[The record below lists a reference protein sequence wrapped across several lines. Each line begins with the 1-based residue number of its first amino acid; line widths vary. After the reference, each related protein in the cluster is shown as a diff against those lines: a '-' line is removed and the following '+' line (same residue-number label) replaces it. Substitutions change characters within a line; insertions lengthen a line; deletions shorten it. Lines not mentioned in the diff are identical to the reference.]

1 MQSDIEK
8 AVKNHDDQVI
18 TIKNAERRINEVSME
33 KKTFMLEI
41 DKIRQELKR
50 YERFINEARGQHDQ
64 SIVELKKD
72 VTARLD
78 ESAFM
83 IKSFE
88 IERGQLKAQVQNQK
102 YHFTELKKEIGL
114 LYSRVNIV
122 EKTCEEVPGLVEF
135 NEITDCYL
143 QNYLPTEVFTEIHK
157 ALYASFENAPTLMR
171 MNQIDYSHERMN
183 DAVEK
188 ISRIGS
194 ITQETFQKN
203 DFIPLKLDYDAYTIR
218 SKYEEEEKEK

>member
-1 MQSDIEK
+1 MATDIER
-8 AVKNHDDQVI
+8 AVKNCDEQAI
-18 TIKNAERRINEVSME
+18 TIKQVEDRFNEVSME
-33 KKTFMLEI
+33 KKMFMLEI

-64 SIVELKKD
+64 GMVELKKE

-83 IKSFE
+83 VKSLE
-88 IERGQLKAQVQNQK
+88 VERGQIKAQVQNQK

-122 EKTCEEVPGLVEF
+122 EKTCEEVPGLIEYT
-135 NEITDCYL
+135 EITDCYL

-157 ALYASFENAPTLMR
+157 ALHASFQNAPTKMR
-171 MNQIDYSHERMN
+171 MNQIDYSYERMM

-188 ISRIGS
+188 VGRIGH
-194 ITQETFQKN
+194 ITQDAFQKN
-203 DFIPLKLDYDAYTIR
+203 EFVPLKLDFDAYSIR
-218 SKYEEEEKEK
+218 